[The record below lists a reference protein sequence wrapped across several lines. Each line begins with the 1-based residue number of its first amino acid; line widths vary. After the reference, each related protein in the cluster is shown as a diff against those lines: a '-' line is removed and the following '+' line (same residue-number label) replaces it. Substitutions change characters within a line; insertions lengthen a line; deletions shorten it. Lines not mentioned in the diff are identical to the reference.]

1 MIFKN
6 ISKNEMMTLFP
17 TEINIYLI
25 QRKYVRHARAS
36 MLVSLKD
43 GSFKVVFS
51 FLPGPQQSDR
61 GRVTLSFKMAFSSQA
76 KQGEIIQRLTRS
88 PLDYN

>member
-36 MLVSLKD
+36 MLVTVKQCYLCKKIRLRGNELSNT
-43 GSFKVVFS
+43 
-51 FLPGPQQSDR
+51 PGHYSN
-61 GRVTLSFKMAFSSQA
+61 SS
-76 KQGEIIQRLTRS
+76 
-88 PLDYN
+88 